1 MLLITFLLLD
11 WLVDSRSSWF
21 FLPTQGNFV
30 ALQAVNKIIINNR
43 HSKNMGLHQ
52 VSEKAKSRRDKSGL
66 KSVGP
71 ASWRITSVTRWI
83 QQTESGLTRISRV
96 WLGLLCGF
104 SAAAHSTNCLFE
116 GKRVKARKKWM
127 LVFASEFLS
136 YINSNIN
143 LKSYFRTKT
152 VQLCIQITQQHT
164 VCHPPLFLLVI
175 HSEPGR
181 GFISCYVWAPACLV
195 YDQNNPKK
203 GNVVF
208 LHQIPPWL
216 HSLKMSCGDVWTC
229 CTLSIYSPTAAVNK
243 RHSRGVD
250 TFM

>member
-1 MLLITFLLLD
+1 MYLIAVSLRFQQWHEAVFTMFHLKIKEA
-11 WLVDSRSSWF
+11 R
-21 FLPTQGNFV
+21 GNFV

-43 HSKNMGLHQ
+43 HTKNMGLHQ

-152 VQLCIQITQQHT
+152 VQLWIQITQQHT
-164 VCHPPLFLLVI
+164 VCHPP
-175 HSEPGR
+175 
-181 GFISCYVWAPACLV
+181 
-195 YDQNNPKK
+195 
-203 GNVVF
+203 
-208 LHQIPPWL
+208 PPSFW
-216 HSLKMSCGDVWTC
+216 
-229 CTLSIYSPTAAVNK
+229 
-243 RHSRGVD
+243 
-250 TFM
+250 